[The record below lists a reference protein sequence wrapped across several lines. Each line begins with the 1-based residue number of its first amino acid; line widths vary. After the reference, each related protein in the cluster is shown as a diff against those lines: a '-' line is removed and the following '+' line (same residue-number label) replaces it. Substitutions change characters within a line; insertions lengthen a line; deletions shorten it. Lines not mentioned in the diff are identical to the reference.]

1 MFLAVLFYCGNN
13 INWNLSHWLIF
24 NQWEWIAPKGAW
36 IDNKCCHGHQRLQFV
51 FVPYDGTP
59 LIGRFAISSTFQ
71 SCYRTLG
78 VSLKSSLRSNRIEF
92 LRNSL
97 LFKLARRVC
106 SIMFATQTIHETEG
120 FNSCRR
126 QFMTVLP
133 SIHCLLNSKLFHYK
147 DETKCRF

>member
-1 MFLAVLFYCGNN
+1 M
-13 INWNLSHWLIF
+13 LSWPSTSAIRVRTV
-24 NQWEWIAPKGAW
+24 EGA
-36 IDNKCCHGHQRLQFV
+36 
-51 FVPYDGTP
+51 P

-133 SIHCLLNSKLFHYK
+133 SIHCLLNSNLHFRKNEVPNVFYRRNKATTK
-147 DETKCRF
+147 DI

>member
-1 MFLAVLFYCGNN
+1 M
-13 INWNLSHWLIF
+13 
-24 NQWEWIAPKGAW
+24 
-36 IDNKCCHGHQRLQFV
+36 

-133 SIHCLLNSKLFHYK
+133 SIHCLLNSNLLHNYAHYTIMETTSFHLYSCFLRSGYFLHPRKVTLQLLPLLFLPMLY
-147 DETKCRF
+147 CYPL